1 MSAITQTAAPP
12 DRLAP
17 ALLGMLRR
25 PVTNLFAAWN
35 WKAAILSALIRA
47 SLFYATNLRSG
58 GGSALRASLVE
69 AGFAILAAGVL
80 ASVTQ
85 RLRATRPVW
94 ATALVVWLAI
104 PLLLLAVQ
112 SSVHNLFGT
121 PHLRTGLIVSFAM
134 AAVGSG
140 FNWYAQRR
148 GVLLAGADE
157 SSAAGDLRAMP
168 GVILDFVLAG
178 PRAVRQWVEDRG

>member
-1 MSAITQTAAPP
+1 MSAITQAAAPP
-12 DRLAP
+12 DRLAA
-17 ALLGMLRR
+17 ALLDIVRR
-25 PVTNLFAAWN
+25 PVTNLFTAWN
-35 WKAAILSALIRA
+35 WKAALISVLIRA
-47 SLFYATNLRSG
+47 TLFFATNLRSG
-58 GGSALRASLVE
+58 GGSALRAGLVE
-69 AGFAILAAGVL
+69 AGFAILAAGLL

-85 RLRATRPVW
+85 RLRASQPVW

-112 SSVHNLFGT
+112 SSVHRAFGT
-121 PHLRTGLIVSFAM
+121 PHMKTGLMVSFCM

-148 GVLLAGADE
+148 GVLVTGEGAR
-157 SSAAGDLRAMP
+157 SGDFKALP

-178 PRAVRQWVEDRG
+178 PRAVMQRIEGRG

>member
-1 MSAITQTAAPP
+1 MSAIPQAAAPHES
-12 DRLAP
+12 LA
-17 ALLGMLRR
+17 AGLLDIVRR
-25 PVTNLFAAWN
+25 PVTNLLSAWN
-35 WKAAILSALIRA
+35 WKAALISVVIRA
-47 SLFYATNLRSG
+47 TLFFSTNLRSG
-58 GGSALRASLVE
+58 GGRALRAGLVE
-69 AGFAILAAGVL
+69 AGFAILAAGLL

-112 SSVHNLFGT
+112 STVHRAFGT
-121 PHLRTGLIVSFAM
+121 PHMKAGLILSLCM

-148 GVLLAGADE
+148 GVLVTGEGARG
-157 SSAAGDLRAMP
+157 GDFKALP
-168 GVILDFVLAG
+168 GVILDFAMAG
-178 PRAVRQWVEDRG
+178 PRALLRAARQPH